1 MYLTPSNS
9 WPTQAR
15 VSSQSSLVAAD
26 TLAADVT
33 LLTLSCES
41 VDVANYKRML
51 ASIEQVLE
59 SGHRVILDLG
69 SVSFMDSS
77 GLGALVSGTR
87 TARRSGGEMAICSLT
102 PDVRTLFELV
112 QLDKVVHVYNDR
124 DEALRSLGLP
134 PDTS

>member
-41 VDVANYKRML
+41 VDVANYKLML

>member
-1 MYLTPSNS
+1 MYLTPHNS
-9 WPTQAR
+9 WAPQPS
-15 VSSQSSLVAAD
+15 VSSQSSLVATH

-87 TARRSGGEMAICSLT
+87 TARRFGGEMAICSLT

-112 QLDKVVHVYNDR
+112 QLDKVVQVYNDR

>member
-1 MYLTPSNS
+1 MYLTPPNA
-9 WPTQAR
+9 WAPQASASPE
-15 VSSQSSLVAAD
+15 SSFVATD
-26 TLAADVT
+26 TLADDVT